1 MDPVRTSGDLVGTVI
16 DVDRAEVESPG
27 RHQAT
32 QARLRRTARWRL
44 LVGLLVPVA
53 AYIVL
58 DHVLHNEL
66 LALAIVE
73 LIPVVWA
80 LGYGLAR
87 GRLDPIALAAAI
99 VLLAALIVSIAD
111 GGSAMP
117 LKLRRGLVTGTL
129 GIACLASVIG
139 GRPLLPYAI
148 RLVEYA
154 WPRSARLARAV
165 RPYTV
170 GASAA
175 VLTVIVGVTLLIDA
189 VAQVT
194 LALTVSTA
202 VFLVAAKLA
211 RTAIFVTGVGACW
224 WYASRRAMPDADD
237 VPADVEEGGDPQ
249 IALGIGNAR
258 NLSAGLDDA
267 S

>member
-1 MDPVRTSGDLVGTVI
+1 V
-16 DVDRAEVESPG
+16 
-27 RHQAT
+27 
-32 QARLRRTARWRL
+32 RL
-44 LVGLLVPVA
+44 LVGLLVPVV

-73 LIPVVWA
+73 LIPVAWA

-87 GRLDPIALAAAI
+87 GRLDPIALVAAI

-129 GIACLASVIG
+129 GVACLASVIG
-139 GRPLLPYAI
+139 GRPLLPHAI

-154 WPRSARLARAV
+154 WPRSARLSRAV
-165 RPYTV
+165 RPYTS

-175 VLTVIVGVTLLIDA
+175 VLTVLVGVTLLIDA
-189 VAQVT
+189 IAQVT
-194 LALTVSTA
+194 LALTVSTT
-202 VFLVAAKLA
+202 VFLLTAKLA
-211 RTAIFVTGVGACW
+211 RTAIFLTGIGACW
-224 WYASRRAMPDADD
+224 WYASRRAGPDAND
-237 VPADVEEGGDPQ
+237 VPADVADGGDPQ
-249 IALGIGNAR
+249 IAVGIGSAR
-258 NLSAGLDDA
+258 TLPTGLEDA

>member
-1 MDPVRTSGDLVGTVI
+1 VNRS
-16 DVDRAEVESPG
+16 EVESAG
-27 RHQAT
+27 RRQSVDT
-32 QARLRRTARWRL
+32 RLRRTARLRL
-44 LVGLLVPVA
+44 LVGLLVPVV

-80 LGYGLAR
+80 LGYGMAR

-99 VLLAALIVSIAD
+99 VLLAALIVSVAD

-129 GIACLASVIG
+129 GVACLASVIG

-154 WPRSARLARAV
+154 WPRSVRLARAV
-165 RPYTV
+165 RPYTT
-170 GASAA
+170 GRSAA
-175 VLTVIVGVTLLIDA
+175 VLTVIVGATLLVDA

-194 LALTVSTA
+194 LALTVSTT
-202 VFLVAAKLA
+202 VFLLAAKLA
-211 RTAIFVTGVGACW
+211 RTAIFVTGLTGCW
-224 WYASRRAMPDADD
+224 WYASRRAVPDAED
-237 VPADVEEGGDPQ
+237 VSGGVEECGDPQ
-249 IALGIGNAR
+249 IPLGIGSGR
-258 NLSAGLDDA
+258 NLSAGLDDP

>member
-1 MDPVRTSGDLVGTVI
+1 VNH
-16 DVDRAEVESPG
+16 AEVESAG
-27 RHQAT
+27 RRQAALGSIAGV
-32 QARLRRTARWRL
+32 QDRLRRTARLRL
-44 LVGLLVPVA
+44 LVGLLVPVV
-53 AYIVL
+53 AYVVL

-154 WPRSARLARAV
+154 WPRSVRLARAL
-165 RPYTV
+165 RPYTA
-170 GASAA
+170 GRSAS
-175 VLTVIVGVTLLIDA
+175 VLTVIVGVTLLVDA

-194 LALTVSTA
+194 LALTVSTT
-202 VFLVAAKLA
+202 VFLLTAKLA
-211 RTAIFVTGVGACW
+211 RTAIFVTGLGACW
-224 WYASRRAMPDADD
+224 WYASRRAVPDPDYVAGDVADC
-237 VPADVEEGGDPQ
+237 GDPQ
-249 IALGIGNAR
+249 IALGIRGAR
-258 NLSAGLDDA
+258 NLPAGLDDA
-267 S
+267 G